1 MNIKSEK
8 TGEKLPEDTT
18 ILKAGSIEV
27 RIATTKEELIAAQ
40 KLRYKVFYEEMQAIP
55 SPEMAEQKRDFDDFD
70 LICDQ
75 LLAFDTTKSGEDSVI
90 ATYRLLREEKISTIH
105 DFYSFQEFDLS
116 NMDNDHFRELMDGR
130 QLLEL
135 GRSCVREEYRSN
147 NIIQLMWR
155 AIVKY
160 IVRHNVGCMFGCA
173 SLAGVIQG
181 DLQAPLSYLY
191 HKYKTP
197 DEFNIPALPELY
209 QKMDYFPWDELDRSK
224 AKRQLAPLV
233 RGYANLGCYIGDGAV
248 IDEQFNTTDVL
259 ILLLTDRLR
268 ERGSHLFEDT

>member
-8 TGEKLPEDTT
+8 IGENLPKQAVMLT
-18 ILKAGSIEV
+18 AGPIEV
-27 RIATTKEELIAAQ
+27 RLARTKEEIIAAQ
-40 KLRYKVFYEEMQAIP
+40 KLRYKVFYEEMEAIP
-55 SPEMAEQKRDFDDFD
+55 SKEMAEQKRDFDDFD

-90 ATYRLLREEKISTIH
+90 ATYRLLREEKIDSIH

-116 NMDNDHFRELMDGR
+116 NMDNAYFRDMMAGR

-160 IVRHNVGCMFGCA
+160 IVHHNVGCLFGCA

-181 DLQAPLSYLY
+181 DLELPLSYLH

-197 DEFNIPALPELY
+197 DAFNIPALKERY
-209 QKMDYFPWDELDRSK
+209 QKMDYVSWDDMDRSK

-233 RGYANLGCYIGDGAV
+233 RGYARLGCYIGDGAV

-268 ERGSHLFEDT
+268 ERGAQLFEDS